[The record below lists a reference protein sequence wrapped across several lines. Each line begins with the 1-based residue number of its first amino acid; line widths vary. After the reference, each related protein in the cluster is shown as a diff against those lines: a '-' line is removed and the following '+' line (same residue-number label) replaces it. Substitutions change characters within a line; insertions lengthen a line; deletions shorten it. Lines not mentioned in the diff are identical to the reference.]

1 MMSKQMEL
9 FEEGGLK
16 DEGGMIDAESGN
28 EVPVGSTREE
38 VRDDIPA
45 KLSEGE
51 FVMPA
56 DVVRY
61 HGLDKMMAL
70 RDEAKMGLRKME
82 AMGQMGN
89 SDEATLPE
97 EMPFG
102 MADLI
107 VVAED
112 GKEVEMAEG
121 GYVTMANG
129 GDPSR
134 NVRQLG
140 ATYTPPTNQPINF
153 TRVMGDGGIS
163 FKQYRN
169 AKGENLLVSFVGG
182 IPITPIPEGY
192 TEYTPGTEESITP
205 VEEAIQEVVRLS
217 PPTPVAD
224 EEDRQRAGYEEG
236 YSIGIENMTADQL
249 IEENRRRN
257 SPFAKVAIAVAST
270 INPFAGIMVIRS
282 FKQGDEKIEKRADEL
297 GLKNLANEVK
307 NKKSIIGGVTDA
319 VAGIVGNVSS
329 TVGQF
334 ISSIFNDEEVS
345 TAEKDILKVA
355 PPPMRPTTAFPART
369 SEPTTSFPR
378 QITGPITGGIQ
389 PESRADITPAVS
401 GSGGQISPFMAA
413 LRGGFDS
420 ATLDRERG
428 ILPSGVEVASA
439 GELTNEQ
446 LRQLGQGY
454 MTAGDRYAMGYGG
467 RGLQGSRP
475 EGFGSQ
481 DLGYDPTVDP
491 RGPSQIPD
499 RTRPFPNYNYE
510 SNMRDR
516 NMRPPSGTPKFYDA
530 FGNETISMGQ
540 GSSRESTDIP
550 FDSGTRYVQDFIDDA
565 ASADANVA
573 RIPYADP
580 GAYTFAPPFGRQD
593 AMGQF
598 PASPINVVPRNM
610 QGPNFTPDSIDPRG
624 QSQIPDSRRP
634 FPPSVPYDASFP
646 REPAVPANVS
656 QTDQAFGSLFRDQR
670 ADRAA
675 RDFAS
680 GVGSTGAQIS
690 ETPAFE
696 PAADPRVPYT
706 PSPIIA
712 RADER
717 NFVQPDTRA
726 RAIEA
731 NARRNAAAEQGL
743 LTTQLERGDP
753 YDFVEDF
760 NMGTAPITTTRPKEL
775 LRDDTLVDTRGMQEA
790 SFGGADAARVTAKKP
805 PVSTIKPSLDFAP
818 SAAETQEAML
828 GAEGTGMTPAESNLR
843 SQREILEQ
851 EARDADLNYRLQNQR
866 EFLAEDARTARTTPR
881 TTANVTDSQLTLP
894 DNTMFGT
901 DDLKTTTTQPVDDT
915 KKLKTTAKTV
925 NMFGDTVTKGQKGSD
940 EYLFDRT
947 EVAAKEK
954 AYKDKVNSIEFDTR
968 GRDTLLRSGK
978 VVAKN
983 APQAVYNR
991 EQEETGYIGTDSEGY
1006 GVGMIAG
1013 PGSAGVVVDADGK
1026 AKKTSDRKTIFQ
1038 DSKGVQYTKSTF
1050 GKRETLD
1057 GKAYTPAEG
1066 AKRGDGADR
1075 DNDGE
1080 ADESKIICTAMNA
1093 SYGFGSYRQAIWLN
1107 YSNKHLTKA
1116 HEVGYHTLFL
1126 PLVHLAYTKNNK
1138 LIRKILEHGT
1148 RRRTAD
1154 LRAELKGTKR
1164 NTLGRFYRSIFEPL
1178 CYGVG
1183 KIKMVFGE

>member
-1 MMSKQMEL
+1 
-9 FEEGGLK
+9 
-16 DEGGMIDAESGN
+16 
-28 EVPVGSTREE
+28 
-38 VRDDIPA
+38 
-45 KLSEGE
+45 
-51 FVMPA
+51 
-56 DVVRY
+56 
-61 HGLDKMMAL
+61 
-70 RDEAKMGLRKME
+70 
-82 AMGQMGN
+82 
-89 SDEATLPE
+89 
-97 EMPFG
+97 
-102 MADLI
+102 
-107 VVAED
+107 
-112 GKEVEMAEG
+112 MAEG

-129 GDPSR
+129 GLTPNNNPLEST
-134 NVRQLG
+134 RQLG
-140 ATYTPPTNQPINF
+140 ATYTPPTNQPLDF
-153 TRVMGDGGIS
+153 TAVMGNGGIS

-192 TEYTPGTEESITP
+192 TEYTPGADEPITP
-205 VEEAIQEVVRLS
+205 IQEVVQLS

-236 YSIGIENMTADQL
+236 YSIGIENMTPEQL
-249 IEENRRRN
+249 IEENRRRT
-257 SPFAKVAIAVAST
+257 SIFGKLAGAVAFA
-270 INPFAGIMVIRS
+270 INPAVGAVYAFGVYNNKKKLEEAAKKNNMTELAS
-282 FKQGDEKIEKRADEL
+282 SIEKEK
-297 GLKNLANEVK
+297 G
-307 NKKSIIGGVTDA
+307 IGGLVGGVINIVSNFVPDA
-319 VAGIVGNVSS
+319 VKTSKLGQIITAAFNGEGSDPADLVDATNAV
-329 TVGQF
+329 TVETGRP
-334 ISSIFNDEEVS
+334 IR
-345 TAEKDILKVA
+345 
-355 PPPMRPTTAFPART
+355 RPT
-369 SEPTTSFPR
+369 
-378 QITGPITGGIQ
+378 GVPITGGIQ
-389 PESRADITPAVS
+389 PETQSVLTDPRTPMSPTLAAIMGGVNAERAAIADGTA
-401 GSGGQISPFMAA
+401 
-413 LRGGFDS
+413 
-420 ATLDRERG
+420 
-428 ILPSGVEVASA
+428 PSGVQVAGNLS
-439 GELTNEQ
+439 NEQ
-446 LRQLGQGY
+446 LRQFNQNY

-467 RGLQGSRP
+467 RGLQGTRP

-580 GAYTFAPPFGRQD
+580 GAYTFAPPFGMQD

-624 QSQIPDSRRP
+624 PSQIPDSRRP

-726 RAIEA
+726 RAIDR
-731 NARRNAAAEQGL
+731 NARINAAAEQGTL
-743 LTTQLERGDP
+743 ITQLERGDP

-760 NMGTAPITTTRPKEL
+760 NMGTAPITTTETSDAGSL
-775 LRDDTLVDTRGMQEA
+775 AGALSA
-790 SFGGADAARVTAKKP
+790 SAGKK
-805 PVSTIKPSLDFAP
+805 TKPSLDFAP

-843 SQREILEQ
+843 SQRE
-851 EARDADLNYRLQNQR
+851 
-866 EFLAEDARTARTTPR
+866 FLAEDARKARTTPR
-881 TTANVTDSQLTLP
+881 TTTKVSDSQLTLP
-894 DNTMFGT
+894 DNTMFGTDDLQDAPELDLMFGT

-915 KKLKTTAKTV
+915 KKPKTPAKTF
-925 NMFGDTVTKGQKGSD
+925 NMFGDEVIKGKKGSD

-954 AYKDKVNSIEFDTR
+954 AYKDRVNSKEFDTR

-983 APQAVYNR
+983 SPQAVYNR
-991 EQEETGYIGTDSEGY
+991 EQEETGYIGTDAEGY

-1026 AKKTSDRKTIFQ
+1026 AKKTPDRKTIFQ

>member
-1 MMSKQMEL
+1 MKPKWDYS
-9 FEEGGLK
+9 
-16 DEGGMIDAESGN
+16 
-28 EVPVGSTREE
+28 
-38 VRDDIPA
+38 
-45 KLSEGE
+45 
-51 FVMPA
+51 
-56 DVVRY
+56 
-61 HGLDKMMAL
+61 
-70 RDEAKMGLRKME
+70 KME

-97 EMPFG
+97 DMPFG

-112 GKEVEMAEG
+112 GNEVEMAEG

-129 GDPSR
+129 GDPSA

-140 ATYTPPTNQPINF
+140 ATYTPPTNQPI
-153 TRVMGDGGIS
+153 RLYSVMGDANIS
-163 FKQYRN
+163 YKEYRN
-169 AKGENLLVSFVGG
+169 AEGKNILVAFIGG
-182 IPITPIPEGY
+182 VPLYPIPEGY
-192 TEYTPGTEESITP
+192 TEYAPGADEPVTP
-205 VEEAIQEVVRLS
+205 IQEVVQLS

-224 EEDRQRAGYEEG
+224 DEDRQRAGYEEG

-257 SPFAKVAIAVAST
+257 SPFAKLAIAVAST

-282 FKQGDEKIEKRADEL
+282 FKQGDEKIEKRADQL

-307 NKKSIIGGVTDA
+307 NKKSIIGGVLDA
-319 VAGIVGNVSS
+319 VGNIIPAAGRVLDELGNV
-329 TVGQF
+329 
-334 ISSIFNDEEVS
+334 ISSVFTDKSVSSNEVARVTDLVKAEIKRPIRRPVV
-345 TAEKDILKVA
+345 TA
-355 PPPMRPTTAFPART
+355 PT
-369 SEPTTSFPR
+369 
-378 QITGPITGGIQ
+378 GVPITGGIQ
-389 PESRADITPAVS
+389 PETQSVLTDPRT
-401 GSGGQISPFMAA
+401 QINPYMAA

-428 ILPSGVEVASA
+428 ILPSGVQVADA
-439 GELTNEQ
+439 GRFTNEQ
-446 LRQLGQGY
+446 LRQFNQNY

-467 RGLQGSRP
+467 RGLQGTRP

-481 DLGYDPTVDP
+481 DLGYTPPADPNVDP
-491 RGPSQIPD
+491 RGPSQIPN
-499 RTRPFPNYNYE
+499 RTRPFPNYNYK

-516 NMRPPSGTPKFYDA
+516 NMRPPSGGPTPYYDA
-530 FGNETISMGQ
+530 FGNTTVFT
-540 GSSRESTDIP
+540 GSGPSRVDTGIP
-550 FDSGTRYVQDFIDDA
+550 LGSDAAPGFLAYGDRNVQDELDA
-565 ASADANVA
+565 ATSTYANVS
-573 RIPYADP
+573 RIPYTDP
-580 GAYTFAPPFGRQD
+580 GAYTFAPPFGMQD

-624 QSQIPDSRRP
+624 PSQIPDSRRP
-634 FPPSVPYDASFP
+634 FPPSVPYDTSFP

-656 QTDQAFGSLFRDQR
+656 QTNQAFGSLFRDQR

-726 RAIEA
+726 RAIDR
-731 NARRNAAAEQGL
+731 NARINAAAEQGTL
-743 LTTQLERGDP
+743 ITQLERGDP

-760 NMGTAPITTTRPKEL
+760 NMGTAPVTATRPKEL

-818 SAAETQEAML
+818 STAETQEAMA
-828 GAEGTGMTPAESNLR
+828 GAEGTGMTPAESIRRQQLERDLR
-843 SQREILEQ
+843 SQ
-851 EARDADLNYRLQNQR
+851 EAEETFYD
-866 EFLAEDARTARTTPR
+866 PR
-881 TTANVTDSQLTLP
+881 TDATITDSQLDTQKEFGLP
-894 DNTMFGT
+894 VDPLSLASTT
-901 DDLKTTTTQPVDDT
+901 APTKKTTFDTQREFGLPVDPLAIDT
-915 KKLKTTAKTV
+915 RDTRLDAQKE
-925 NMFGDTVTKGQKGSD
+925 FGLPVDPLAIDTRDKRSEAVKR
-940 EYLFDRT
+940 EFD
-947 EVAAKEK
+947 
-954 AYKDKVNSIEFDTR
+954 YKDKVKSIEFNTR

-978 VVAKN
+978 VVGKN
-983 APQAVYNR
+983 EPMAVYNR
-991 EQEETGYIGTDSEGY
+991 EQEETGYIGTDAEGY

-1013 PGSAGVVVDADGK
+1013 PGQAGVVVDENGK
-1026 AKKTSDRKTIFQ
+1026 AIKDGPNGRTGKTIYQ
-1038 DSKGVQYTKSTF
+1038 DSTGVQYTKSTF

-1066 AKRGDGADR
+1066 AKKGDGADR

-1183 KIKMVFGE
+1183 KIKMAFGE

>member
-1 MMSKQMEL
+1 M
-9 FEEGGLK
+9 
-16 DEGGMIDAESGN
+16 N
-28 EVPVGSTREE
+28 
-38 VRDDIPA
+38 
-45 KLSEGE
+45 
-51 FVMPA
+51 
-56 DVVRY
+56 
-61 HGLDKMMAL
+61 
-70 RDEAKMGLRKME
+70 
-82 AMGQMGN
+82 
-89 SDEATLPE
+89 
-97 EMPFG
+97 
-102 MADLI
+102 
-107 VVAED
+107 
-112 GKEVEMAEG
+112 
-121 GYVTMANG
+121 
-129 GDPSR
+129 
-134 NVRQLG
+134 
-140 ATYTPPTNQPINF
+140 
-153 TRVMGDGGIS
+153 GGIS

-192 TEYTPGTEESITP
+192 TEYTPGADEPVTP
-205 VEEAIQEVVRLS
+205 IQEVVQLS
-217 PPTPVAD
+217 PPTPVAN

-236 YSIGIENMTADQL
+236 YSIGIENMTPEQL
-249 IEENRRRN
+249 IEENRRRT
-257 SPFAKVAIAVAST
+257 SIFGKLAGAVAFA
-270 INPFAGIMVIRS
+270 INPAVGAVYAFGVNNNKKKLLEAAKKNNMTELAS
-282 FKQGDEKIEKRADEL
+282 SIEKEK
-297 GLKNLANEVK
+297 G
-307 NKKSIIGGVTDA
+307 IGGLVGGVINIVSNLVPDA
-319 VAGIVGNVSS
+319 VKTSKLGQIITAAFNGEGSDPADLVDATNAV
-329 TVGQF
+329 TVETK
-334 ISSIFNDEEVS
+334 INRP
-345 TAEKDILKVA
+345 LR
-355 PPPMRPTTAFPART
+355 RPT
-369 SEPTTSFPR
+369 
-378 QITGPITGGIQ
+378 GVPITGGIQ

-401 GSGGQISPFMAA
+401 GAGGQVSGISSA

-420 ATLDRERG
+420 SRLDRERG
-428 ILPSGVEVASA
+428 ILPSGVQVADA
-439 GELTNEQ
+439 GRFTNEQ
-446 LRQLGQGY
+446 LRQFNQNY

-467 RGLQGSRP
+467 RGLQGTRP

-491 RGPSQIPD
+491 RGSQIPD

-516 NMRPPSGTPKFYDA
+516 NMRPPSGGPTPYYDA
-530 FGNETISMGQ
+530 FGNTTVFT
-540 GSSRESTDIP
+540 GSGPSRVDTGIP
-550 FDSGTRYVQDFIDDA
+550 LGSDAAPGFLAYGDRNVQDELDA
-565 ASADANVA
+565 ATSTYANVS
-573 RIPYADP
+573 RIPYTDP
-580 GAYTFAPPFGRQD
+580 GAYTFAPPFGMQD

-598 PASPINVVPRNM
+598 PTSPIAPVSSIPAPTGFNFVETERDRVRAGQPIFDTRDTATQEADRLRELGRQEEARRM
-610 QGPNFTPDSIDPRG
+610 QSDRGFRPTNIVGTRPDDAVAFDPILQGDRGFRPTNIQTATPDDVTRFETPVV
-624 QSQIPDSRRP
+624 D
-634 FPPSVPYDASFP
+634 
-646 REPAVPANVS
+646 
-656 QTDQAFGSLFRDQR
+656 QTQRAFGSLFSDQR

-726 RAIEA
+726 RAIDR
-731 NARRNAAAEQGL
+731 NARINAAAEQGTL
-743 LTTQLERGDP
+743 ITQLERGDP

-760 NMGTAPITTTRPKEL
+760 NMGTAPITTTETSDAGSL
-775 LRDDTLVDTRGMQEA
+775 A
-790 SFGGADAARVTAKKP
+790 SALAGKK
-805 PVSTIKPSLDFAP
+805 TKPSLDFAP

-828 GAEGTGMTPAESNLR
+828 GAEGTGMTPAESNLK
-843 SQREILEQ
+843 SQREILAQ

-881 TTANVTDSQLTLP
+881 TSSNVTDSTLSLDAP
-894 DNTMFGT
+894 SMDMSFDPTRQPYDASFPREPAVPALSPAKKDTFNTQEEFG
-901 DDLKTTTTQPVDDT
+901 LPVDPLAIDT
-915 KKLKTTAKTV
+915 KDTRSQAIKREIDYKT
-925 NMFGDTVTKGQKGSD
+925 
-940 EYLFDRT
+940 
-947 EVAAKEK
+947 
-954 AYKDKVNSIEFDTR
+954 KVDSKEFDTR

-978 VVAKN
+978 VVGKN
-983 APQAVYNR
+983 EPMAVYNR
-991 EQEETGYIGTDSEGY
+991 EQEETGYIGTDAEGY

-1013 PGSAGVVVDADGK
+1013 PGQAGVVVDENGK
-1026 AKKTSDRKTIFQ
+1026 AKKNADRKTIYQ
-1038 DSKGVQYTKSTF
+1038 DSTGVQYTKSTF
-1050 GKRETLD
+1050 GKKETLD
-1057 GKAYTPAEG
+1057 GKKYTPAEG

>member
-610 QGPNFTPDSIDPRG
+610 QGPNFTPDGIDPRG

-760 NMGTAPITTTRPKEL
+760 NMGTAPITTTETSDAGSL
-775 LRDDTLVDTRGMQEA
+775 A
-790 SFGGADAARVTAKKP
+790 SALAGKK
-805 PVSTIKPSLDFAP
+805 TKPSLDFAP

-843 SQREILEQ
+843 SQRAKLAQ

-881 TTANVTDSQLTLP
+881 TTANVTESQLTLP

>member
-760 NMGTAPITTTRPKEL
+760 NMGTAPITTTETSDAGSL
-775 LRDDTLVDTRGMQEA
+775 A
-790 SFGGADAARVTAKKP
+790 SALAGKK
-805 PVSTIKPSLDFAP
+805 TKPSLDFAP

-843 SQREILEQ
+843 SQRAKLAQ

-881 TTANVTDSQLTLP
+881 TTANVTESQLTLP